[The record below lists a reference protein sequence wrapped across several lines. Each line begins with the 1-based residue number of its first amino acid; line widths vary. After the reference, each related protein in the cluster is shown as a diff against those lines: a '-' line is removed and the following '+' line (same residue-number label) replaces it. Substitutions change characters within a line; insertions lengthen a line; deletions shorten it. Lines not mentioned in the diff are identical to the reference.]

1 MTETITI
8 RKGLDLPIDGK
19 AELRLTDA
27 RSITT
32 YAVKPT
38 DFVGLTPRLL
48 VEEGTVVC
56 KGDALFVD
64 KQDERIKFT
73 SPVSGRV
80 KAIVRGEKRKL
91 LEVVVEADC
100 KSAYSAG
107 SDCKSEP
114 TTEQTANKLPQT
126 AEEIKAAMLQC
137 GLWPMMRQRPF
148 GTVAN
153 PDDTPKAIFISAF
166 DSAPLAPDYDFVM
179 QGREEWF
186 KKGLEALAKLTEG
199 MVHVCFRPNQKLD
212 CFVPRKCSAFDGVND
227 AKRVKQS
234 PERATR
240 TATGDFNPRSN
251 ERLPRC
257 DSPTT
262 DQLNNC
268 QLITH
273 YIKGPHPAGNIG
285 TQIAHIDPINKG
297 EVVWTMNLQDV
308 AVLGELIST
317 GVYNPEKVIAVA
329 GPNIKNAH
337 YYRVKA
343 GACLTEIT
351 KAQLL
356 NDDYPKMDTDDAEKK
371 NRIISGN
378 ILSGTQ
384 IAADGFLGAYDS
396 LLSILPEGDY
406 YDFMGWLMPGFKKF
420 SFSRTFLCGFMPKS
434 TFKPLG
440 IDLPRFEKFWKFDT
454 NTHGDERPLVFTG
467 NFERVFPFD
476 IYPTQLIK
484 ACIIGDIEL
493 MENLGIYEVEPE
505 DFALCEFID
514 TSKTN
519 IQAIVRE
526 GLELL
531 RKENG

>member
-153 PDDTPKAIFISAF
+153 PDDTPKAIFVSAF
-166 DSAPLAPDYDFVM
+166 DSAPLAPD
-179 QGREEWF
+179 
-186 KKGLEALAKLTEG
+186 
-199 MVHVCFRPNQKLD
+199 
-212 CFVPRKCSAFDGVND
+212 
-227 AKRVKQS
+227 
-234 PERATR
+234 
-240 TATGDFNPRSN
+240 
-251 ERLPRC
+251 
-257 DSPTT
+257 
-262 DQLNNC
+262 
-268 QLITH
+268 
-273 YIKGPHPAGNIG
+273 
-285 TQIAHIDPINKG
+285 
-297 EVVWTMNLQDV
+297 
-308 AVLGELIST
+308 
-317 GVYNPEKVIAVA
+317 
-329 GPNIKNAH
+329 
-337 YYRVKA
+337 
-343 GACLTEIT
+343 
-351 KAQLL
+351 
-356 NDDYPKMDTDDAEKK
+356 
-371 NRIISGN
+371 
-378 ILSGTQ
+378 
-384 IAADGFLGAYDS
+384 
-396 LLSILPEGDY
+396 
-406 YDFMGWLMPGFKKF
+406 
-420 SFSRTFLCGFMPKS
+420 
-434 TFKPLG
+434 
-440 IDLPRFEKFWKFDT
+440 
-454 NTHGDERPLVFTG
+454 
-467 NFERVFPFD
+467 
-476 IYPTQLIK
+476 
-484 ACIIGDIEL
+484 
-493 MENLGIYEVEPE
+493 
-505 DFALCEFID
+505 
-514 TSKTN
+514 
-519 IQAIVRE
+519 
-526 GLELL
+526 
-531 RKENG
+531 